1 MFEGLDIGEI
11 AVIITLV
18 AGIAKFWR
26 VPKCLDALEQGHKE
40 VMTKIDEMNASLG
53 KRIANLGG
61 RIDEVNPNLG
71 ERIDEVNASLG
82 KRIDDLGGRI
92 DEVNASLGK
101 RIDDLGGRIDEVNS
115 RIDGLHNQVTNLYSL
130 LPSIK

>member
-26 VPKCLDALEQGHKE
+26 VPKRLDALEQDHKE
-40 VMTKIDEMNASLG
+40 VMAKIDGLS
-53 KRIANLGG
+53 
-61 RIDEVNPNLG
+61 
-71 ERIDEVNASLG
+71 
-82 KRIDDLGGRI
+82 GRI

-115 RIDGLHNQVTNLYSL
+115 RIDGVHNQVTNLYSL

>member
-1 MFEGLDIGEI
+1 MFEGFDIGDI

-18 AGIAKFWR
+18 AGIARFWR

-40 VMTKIDEMNASLG
+40 VMAKIDEVNASLG

-61 RIDEVNPNLG
+61 RIDEVNP
-71 ERIDEVNASLG
+71 SLG

>member
-26 VPKCLDALEQGHKE
+26 VPKRLDALEQDHKE
-40 VMTKIDEMNASLG
+40 VMTKIDD
-53 KRIANLGG
+53 LGG
-61 RIDEVNPNLG
+61 RIDEVN
-71 ERIDEVNASLG
+71 AS
-82 KRIDDLGGRI
+82 LGGRI

>member
-26 VPKCLDALEQGHKE
+26 VPKRLDALEQDHKE
-40 VMTKIDEMNASLG
+40 VMAK
-53 KRIANLGG
+53 
-61 RIDEVNPNLG
+61 
-71 ERIDEVNASLG
+71 IDEVNAS
-82 KRIDDLGGRI
+82 LGGRI

-115 RIDGLHNQVTNLYSL
+115 RIDGVHNQVTNLYSL